1 VEKPE
6 KRMNLKVL
14 ADHLGLSP
22 ATVSLVMN
30 RSSMAHSI
38 PKETQDLIV
47 ATARKFNYRPNFFA
61 RSLRTNRT
69 FMVGVLVPEV
79 SEGYASMVMSGIEE
93 HLLQEGYFYFV
104 ASHRHRADL
113 IDEYP
118 KLMLER
124 SVEGIIAVDTPWHQD
139 LPIPVVTVSGH
150 NRAHGVINVLLDHD
164 RAANLAL
171 SHLLKL
177 GHRHIAFIKGQEFS
191 SDTEDRWN
199 AILRAAAKHELAI
212 APDLTI
218 QLHGDVSTPDL
229 GYRVTQKLLAKRAV
243 FSALF
248 AFNDISAIGAIRA
261 LREHGLR
268 VPEDVSVMGF
278 DDIQSAAFHNP
289 SLTTIRQPLRKMG
302 TMAAQTVLRSIQART
317 LSGSAEQIMI
327 EPELIVRGS
336 THTCCRSRV

>member
-1 VEKPE
+1 LEKPE
-6 KRMNLKVL
+6 KRVNLKVL

-38 PKETQDLIV
+38 PRETQDLIR

-79 SEGYASMVMSGIEE
+79 SEGYAAMVMSGIEDL
-93 HLLQEGYFYFV
+93 LLQEGYFYFV

-150 NRAHGVINVLLDHD
+150 NRAHGVINVLLDHN

-177 GHRHIAFIKGQEFS
+177 GHQHIAFIKGQEFS

-199 AILRAAAKHELAI
+199 AILRAAAKHKLAI

-218 QLHGDVSTPDL
+218 QLQGDVSTPDL
-229 GYRVTQKLLAKRAV
+229 GYRVTQKLLAKKAV

-261 LREHGLR
+261 LREYGLQ

-278 DDIQSAAFHNP
+278 DDIQSAAFQNP

-302 TMAAQTVLRSIQART
+302 TMAAQAVLRSIQAGT
-317 LSGSAEQIMI
+317 LNSPAEQIMI

-336 THTCCRSRV
+336 TRTYRGSRG